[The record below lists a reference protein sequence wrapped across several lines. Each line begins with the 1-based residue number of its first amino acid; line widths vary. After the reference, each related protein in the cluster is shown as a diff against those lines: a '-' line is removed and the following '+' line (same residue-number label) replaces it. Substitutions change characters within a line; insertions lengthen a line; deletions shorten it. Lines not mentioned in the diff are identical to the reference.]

1 MHTRLTSPRAPVSAL
16 AVTALS
22 AALSAALLAA
32 LLAAPSAHAATE
44 TWAAGSGSAKGA
56 SGSVTLSFS
65 SLEVAF
71 LNTTQGKVIAGPSS
85 TATSTT
91 TVSATGVPRYTS
103 LSVSAPVATLTGE
116 VSGNT
121 MAVSR
126 LTSDWGLTLTSP
138 KNGASTGPGSLSL
151 SNLTLDFGAKTVYA
165 DVLGANGVGSLSQYA
180 IWTFSGLQGG
190 SPVVLPSVSPTEAYA
205 GSFATL
211 GVFAPTASFTDV
223 FVRALALNTTGRSM
237 LSSVN
242 DPTKG
247 NGGGFGSFSGS
258 LTRVFAGEA
267 DGPSVLPDTT
277 PSGSTSP
284 VPEPGGLALVLAGLA
299 CATVVA
305 RRARR

>member
-1 MHTRLTSPRAPVSAL
+1 MRAPLAFLRPSAL
-16 AVTALS
+16 ALALF
-22 AALSAALLAA
+22 AALSAPA
-32 LLAAPSAHAATE
+32 AHAATE

-71 LNTTQGKVIAGPSS
+71 LNTTQGTVIAGPSS
-85 TATSTT
+85 TAASTT

-103 LSVSAPVATLTGE
+103 LSVSAPVATFTGE

-190 SPVVLPSVSPTEAYA
+190 NPVMLPSVTSTEAYA

-223 FVRALALNTTGRSM
+223 FVRALALTTTGRAM

-258 LTRVFAGEA
+258 LTRVFADET

-277 PSGSTSP
+277 PSGNTSP

-299 CATVVA
+299 CATVVT